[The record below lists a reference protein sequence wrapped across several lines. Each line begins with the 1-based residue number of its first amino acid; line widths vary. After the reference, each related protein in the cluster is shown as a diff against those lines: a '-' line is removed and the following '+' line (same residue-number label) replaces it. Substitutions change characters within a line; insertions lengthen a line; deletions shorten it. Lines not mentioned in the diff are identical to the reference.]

1 MQYIKGMQFY
11 QNDKKTAITLGKFDG
26 LHIGHETLIERVIA
40 HQKNDGVDSVVFAF
54 DMAPLYEKLKKEKRK
69 SDYERRTRRT
79 PFGQGRLSGGM
90 PICRGSFENRSG
102 DFHKRNFGGTISC

>member
-1 MQYIKGMQFY
+1 MSNDKRKNMQYIKGMQFY

-26 LHIGHETLIERVIA
+26 LHRGHETLIERVIE

-54 DMAPLYEKLKKEKRK
+54 DMAPLYEKIKRKKK

-79 PFGQGRLSGGM
+79 LFAGWIIWWNAHLSRQFRKSRRRLS
-90 PICRGSFENRSG
+90 
-102 DFHKRNFGGTISC
+102 

>member
-26 LHIGHETLIERVIA
+26 LHRGHETLIERVIE

-54 DMAPLYEKLKKEKRK
+54 DMAPLYDKKEKRK

-79 PFGQGRLSGGM
+79 PFWQGGLSGGM
-90 PICRGSFENRSG
+90 PICRGSFEN
-102 DFHKRNFGGTISC
+102 

>member
-54 DMAPLYEKLKKEKRK
+54 DMAPLYEKLKKKKE
-69 SDYERRTRRT
+69 SLITNEERA
-79 PFGQGRLSGGM
+79 GRLLGRVDYLVECPFVEAVSKSNS
-90 PICRGSFENRSG
+90 P
-102 DFHKRNFGGTISC
+102 